1 MGSSLSISGKVAIV
15 TGGGR
20 GLGRAIAAK
29 LCASGCHVIINY
41 VNSDRDAQDTLASL
55 SGLPGSAASFKADL
69 REPDA
74 LEAVVN
80 RAIDM
85 HGRIDI
91 FVHNAATLRPMSAV
105 APDTAAVYREQAL
118 ALNPLLAGAAL
129 FAKAMNENGGRVIAI
144 SSNGAGHV
152 IPGYLSVGIAK
163 AAMES
168 LVRYLAAEL
177 AGKGIAVNAISTAL
191 LDKSPLGNGPHDN
204 GETASGGLANPGVAA
219 MLAARTPAGRLST
232 PADVADAVA
241 LLCAPE
247 AAWIHGQVI
256 TVDGGLGLLA

>member
-1 MGSSLSISGKVAIV
+1 MGSSLSIGGKVAIV
-15 TGGGR
+15 TGGSR
-20 GLGRAIAAK
+20 GLGRAIAEK
-29 LCASGCHVIINY
+29 LCAGGCHVVINY
-41 VNSDRDAQDTLASL
+41 ANSDHDAQDTLDSITGL
-55 SGLPGSAASFKADL
+55 SGSVTLIKADV
-69 REPDA
+69 REHSA

-80 RAIDM
+80 KAIDT
-85 HGRIDI
+85 HGRLDI
-91 FVHNAATLRPMSAV
+91 FIHNAATLQPMSV
-105 APDTAAVYREQAL
+105 FAPDIAAVYREQEL
-118 ALNPLLAGAAL
+118 ALNPLLHGAGI
-129 FAKAMNENGGRVIAI
+129 FAKAMSEETGGRVIAI

-152 IPGYLSVGIAK
+152 IPGYLSVGVAK

-191 LDKSPLGNGPHDN
+191 LDKGGPN
-204 GETASGGLANPGVAA
+204 TSGLAGPAVTA

>member
-1 MGSSLSISGKVAIV
+1 MGSSLSIGGKVAII
-15 TGGGR
+15 TGGSR
-20 GLGRAIAAK
+20 GLGRAIAEK
-29 LCASGCHVIINY
+29 LCANGCHVIVNY
-41 VNSDRDAQDTLASL
+41 ANSDPDAQDTLNSL
-55 SGLPGSAASFKADL
+55 AGLPGSATMVKADV
-69 REPDA
+69 REHRA

-80 RAIDM
+80 KAIDL
-85 HGRIDI
+85 HGSLDI
-91 FVHNAATLRPMSAV
+91 FIHSAATLRPMSAF
-105 APDTAAVYREQAL
+105 APDTAAVYREQEL
-118 ALNPLLAGAAL
+118 ALNPLLLGASI
-129 FAKAMNENGGRVIAI
+129 FAKAMSENGGRVIAI

-152 IPGYLSVGIAK
+152 IPGYLSAGVAK

-191 LDKSPLGNGPHDN
+191 LDKGSPN
-204 GETASGGLANPGVAA
+204 TSGLANPAVTA

>member
-1 MGSSLSISGKVAIV
+1 MGSSLSIGGKVAII
-15 TGGGR
+15 TGGSR
-20 GLGRAIAAK
+20 GLGRAVAEK
-29 LCASGCHVIINY
+29 LCANGCHVIVNY
-41 VNSDRDAQDTLASL
+41 ANSDPDAQDTLNSL
-55 SGLPGSAASFKADL
+55 ARLPGSATLVKADV
-69 REPDA
+69 REHRA

-80 RAIDM
+80 KAIDM
-85 HGRIDI
+85 HGRLDI
-91 FVHNAATLRPMSAV
+91 FIHNAATLQPMSAF
-105 APDTAAVYREQAL
+105 APDTAAVYREQEL
-118 ALNPLLAGAAL
+118 ALNPLLLGAGI
-129 FAKAMNENGGRVIAI
+129 FAKAMNEETGGRVIAI

-152 IPGYLSVGIAK
+152 IPGYLSVGVAK

-191 LDKSPLGNGPHDN
+191 LNKGGPN
-204 GETASGGLANPGVAA
+204 TSGLASPAVTA

-232 PADVADAVA
+232 PADVADAIA

>member
-1 MGSSLSISGKVAIV
+1 MGSSLSIADKVAIV
-15 TGGGR
+15 TGGSR
-20 GLGRAIAAK
+20 GLGRAIAEK
-29 LCASGCHVIINY
+29 LCASGCHVIVNY
-41 VNSDRDAQDTLASL
+41 AHSDPDAQDTLNAL
-55 SGLPGSAASFKADL
+55 AQLPGSATSIKADV
-69 REPDA
+69 REHTA

-80 RAIDM
+80 KAIDM
-85 HGRIDI
+85 HGRLDI
-91 FVHNAATLRPMSAV
+91 FVHNAATLCPMSGLT
-105 APDTAAVYREQAL
+105 PDIAAVYQEQEL
-118 ALNPLLAGAAL
+118 ALNPLLHGAGT
-129 FAKAMNENGGRVIAI
+129 FAKTMGENGGRVIAI
-144 SSNGAGHV
+144 SSNGAGNV

-191 LDKSPLGNGPHDN
+191 LDKGNPG
-204 GETASGGLANPGVAA
+204 ASGLSNPAIAA
-219 MLAARTPAGRLST
+219 MLAARTPAGRLTT

>member
-1 MGSSLSISGKVAIV
+1 MGSSLDIDGKVAII
-15 TGGGR
+15 TGGSR
-20 GLGRAIAAK
+20 GLGRAIAEK
-29 LCASGCHVIINY
+29 LCAGGCHVIVNY
-41 VNSDRDAQDTLASL
+41 ANSDPDAHDTLHYLAR
-55 SGLPGSAASFKADL
+55 LPGSATLVKADV
-69 REPDA
+69 RELGA

-80 RAIDM
+80 KAIDT
-85 HGRIDI
+85 HGRLDFFI
-91 FVHNAATLRPMSAV
+91 HNAATLQPMSAC
-105 APDTAAVYREQAL
+105 APDTAAVYREQEL
-118 ALNPLLAGAAL
+118 ALNPLLLGAGI
-129 FAKAMNENGGRVIAI
+129 FAKAMNEESGGRVIAI

-152 IPGYLSVGIAK
+152 IPGYLSVGVAK

-191 LDKSPLGNGPHDN
+191 LDKGGQNTS
-204 GETASGGLANPGVAA
+204 GLASPAVTA

-232 PADVADAVA
+232 PAVVADAVA

>member
-1 MGSSLSISGKVAIV
+1 MGSSLGLGGKVAII
-15 TGGGR
+15 TGGSR
-20 GLGRAIAAK
+20 GLGRAIAEK
-29 LCASGCHVIINY
+29 LCASGCHVIVNY
-41 VNSDRDAQDTLASL
+41 ANSDLDAQDTINSLAP
-55 SGLPGSAASFKADL
+55 LPGSATLIKADIS
-69 REPDA
+69 EHAA
-74 LEAVVN
+74 LEAIVDK
-80 RAIDM
+80 AIDLY
-85 HGRIDI
+85 GRLDI
-91 FVHNAATLRPMSAV
+91 FIHNAATLHPMSAIT
-105 APDTAAVYREQAL
+105 PNTAAVYQEQSL
-118 ALNPLLAGAAL
+118 ALNPLLVGAGI
-129 FAKAMNENGGRVIAI
+129 FAKAMNEETGGRVIAI
-144 SSNGAGHV
+144 SSNGACHV

-177 AGKGIAVNAISTAL
+177 AGKGIAVNAVSTAL
-191 LDKSPLGNGPHDN
+191 LDKDGPN
-204 GETASGGLANPGVAA
+204 TGGLASPAVTA